1 MTTLNSVKWINP
13 RDLKEDI
20 DLLETLTDDYINRN
34 LGSIQFIMYTKTMIT
49 RITRITKDVARVA
62 DLRMLEYQLDRLLS
76 RARVDRVQSRDRVL
90 EDNERTRLKVRNIA
104 DDVIEHMYKEYV
116 KL

>member
-1 MTTLNSVKWINP
+1 MKTLNSVKWINP
-13 RDLKEDI
+13 KDLKEDI
-20 DLLETLTDDYINRN
+20 NLLETLIDDYINRN

-49 RITRITKDVARVA
+49 RTTRITKDVARVA

-76 RARVDRVQSRDRVL
+76 RTRVL
-90 EDNERTRLKVRNIA
+90 EDDEKLRLKVRDIA
-104 DDVIEHMYKEYV
+104 DEVIEHMYKEYV

>member
-1 MTTLNSVKWINP
+1 MKTLNTVKWINP
-13 RDLKEDI
+13 KDLKEDI
-20 DLLETLTDDYINRN
+20 NLLETLTDDYINRH

-49 RITRITKDVARVA
+49 RTTRITKDVARVA

-76 RARVDRVQSRDRVL
+76 RTRVL
-90 EDNERTRLKVRNIA
+90 EDDERSRLKVRDIA
-104 DDVIEHMYKEYV
+104 DEVIAHMYKEYV

>member
-1 MTTLNSVKWINP
+1 MKTLNSVKWINP
-13 RDLKEDI
+13 KDLKEDI
-20 DLLETLTDDYINRN
+20 NLLETLTDDYINRN
-34 LGSIQFIMYTKTMIT
+34 LGSIQFIMYTNTMIT

-76 RARVDRVQSRDRVL
+76 RTRVL
-90 EDNERTRLKVRNIA
+90 EDDERTRLKVRDIA
-104 DDVIEHMYKEYV
+104 DEVIEHMYKEYV

>member
-1 MTTLNSVKWINP
+1 MKTLNSVKWINP
-13 RDLKEDI
+13 KDLKEDI
-20 DLLETLTDDYINRN
+20 DLLESLTDDYINRY

-49 RITRITKDVARVA
+49 RTTRITKDVARVA

-76 RARVDRVQSRDRVL
+76 RTRVL
-90 EDNERTRLKVRNIA
+90 EDDERSRLKVRDIA
-104 DDVIEHMYKEYV
+104 DEVITHMYKEYV

>member
-1 MTTLNSVKWINP
+1 MKTLNSVKWINP
-13 RDLKEDI
+13 KDLKEDI
-20 DLLETLTDDYINRN
+20 NLLETLIDDYINRH

-49 RITRITKDVARVA
+49 RTTRITKDVARVA

-76 RARVDRVQSRDRVL
+76 RTRVL
-90 EDNERTRLKVRNIA
+90 EDDERTRLKVRDIA
-104 DDVIEHMYKEYV
+104 DEVIAHMYKEYV

>member
-13 RDLKEDI
+13 QDLKEDI

-34 LGSIQFIMYTKTMIT
+34 LGSVQFIMYTNTMIT
-49 RITRITKDVARVA
+49 RITRITKDVTRVA
-62 DLRMLEYQLDRLLS
+62 DLRMLEYQLDNLLS
-76 RARVDRVQSRDRVL
+76 RTRVL
-90 EDNERTRLKVRNIA
+90 EDDERTRLKVRNIS
-104 DDVIEHMYKEYV
+104 DDVIDHMYKEYV

>member
-13 RDLKEDI
+13 ENLKEDI

-34 LGSIQFIMYTKTMIT
+34 LGSIQFMMHTKTMIT
-49 RITRITKDVARVA
+49 RVTRITKDVARVA
-62 DLRMLEYQLDRLLS
+62 DLRVLEYQLDRLLS
-76 RARVDRVQSRDRVL
+76 RARVLQDD
-90 EDNERTRLKVRNIA
+90 ERTRLKVRDIA
-104 DDVIEHMYKEYV
+104 DEVIEHMYKEYV

>member
-1 MTTLNSVKWINP
+1 MATLRSVKWINP
-13 RDLKEDI
+13 KDLKEDI
-20 DLLETLTDDYINRN
+20 NLFETLIDDYTNRH

-62 DLRMLEYQLDRLLS
+62 DLRILEYQIERLLS
-76 RARVDRVQSRDRVL
+76 RTRVL
-90 EDNERTRLKVRNIA
+90 EDDERTRLKIRDIA
-104 DDVIEHMYKEYV
+104 DEVIEHMYAEYV

>member
-1 MTTLNSVKWINP
+1 MKTLNSVKWINP
-13 RDLKEDI
+13 KDLKEDI
-20 DLLETLTDDYINRN
+20 NLLETLIDDYINRH

-49 RITRITKDVARVA
+49 RTTRITKDVARVA

-76 RARVDRVQSRDRVL
+76 RARVL
-90 EDNERTRLKVRNIA
+90 EDDERTRLKVRDIA
-104 DDVIEHMYKEYV
+104 DEVITNMRDEYV